1 MSTSL
6 GIDRITMRQL
16 ATAMALIVAIASLP
30 SIGVIVIADR
40 NGPSLTLDVCHPLQS
55 LDTSSTVVL
64 IARPAPPEI
73 NATIISPETI
83 AEFVPLAKDN
93 PAETPDP
100 PPPKQIS

>member
-1 MSTSL
+1 VSTSL
-6 GIDRITMRQL
+6 GLDRITMRQL
-16 ATAMALIVAIASLP
+16 AAAMALIVAIASLP

-55 LDTSSTVVL
+55 LDTSSTVGL

-73 NATIISPETI
+73 NTTIISPETF
-83 AEFVPLAKDN
+83 AELVPPAKDN
-93 PAETPDP
+93 PADAPDP